1 MPEYVVER
9 TAKIL
14 SIKFKKSLNGAKVL
28 LLGVAYKK
36 YIDDL
41 RE

>member
-14 SIKFKKSLNGAKVL
+14 SRKFKKSLNGAKIL

-36 YIDDL
+36 DIDDFT
-41 RE
+41 